1 MMPKIRSTGRAVAL
15 VTASMLAGG
24 MLTAGGA
31 ALATAMNEEPI
42 NACATTATGAL
53 RVVPPGT
60 VCGEGETALD
70 WNRQGPPGQLG
81 VFMIKGPGTR
91 IEPGQTAHLRADC
104 GDGNYAISGGYL
116 GERPTAPIS
125 VFVNTID
132 SKDSSTW
139 RVSIMNHSETTSYLF
154 VTYASCVPLP
164 TPQ

>member
-31 ALATAMNEEPI
+31 ALATAMNEAPI
-42 NACATTATGAL
+42 NACVTTSTGAL
-53 RVVPPGT
+53 RIVPPGT
-60 VCGEGETALD
+60 VCEEGETALD
-70 WNRQGPPGQLG
+70 WNRQGSPGQLG
-81 VFMIKGPGTR
+81 VFTIKGPGTR
-91 IEPGQTAHLRADC
+91 IAPGETAHLRADC

-125 VFVNTID
+125 VFANTID
-132 SKDSSTW
+132 NNDTSAW
-139 RVSIMNHSETTSYLF
+139 RVSIMNHSETTTYPF

-164 TPQ
+164 ATR